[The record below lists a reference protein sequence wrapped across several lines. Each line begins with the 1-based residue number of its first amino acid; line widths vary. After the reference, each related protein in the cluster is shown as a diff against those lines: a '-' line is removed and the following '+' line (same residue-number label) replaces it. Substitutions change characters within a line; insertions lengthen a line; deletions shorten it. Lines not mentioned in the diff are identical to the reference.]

1 MNLTEQKAYQW
12 LRNHGASEESII
24 FQPHTS
30 PDFLT
35 DIGNF
40 EVKSTQG
47 KTIMVCE
54 NQLPLLAAKEKTT
67 FLVYTKNSV
76 EPLVLTSQE
85 LQERF
90 KISIAKND
98 PDKNRGLITI
108 PIAIQRNL
116 KLQKG
121 DTLIWSIEN
130 EHVEV
135 RKK

>member
-1 MNLTEQKAYQW
+1 MNPTEQLAYQW
-12 LRNHGASEESII
+12 LRNHGASETSII
-24 FQPHTS
+24 FQPHAS

-35 DIGNF
+35 DIGKF

-47 KTIMVCE
+47 KTIMVCAS
-54 NQLPLLAAKEKTT
+54 QLPLLEVKEKTT
-67 FLVYTKNSV
+67 FLVYVKNSV
-76 EPLVLTSQE
+76 EPLVLTPQE

-90 KISIAKND
+90 KISVAKND
-98 PDKNRGLITI
+98 PDKNRGLIVI

-116 KLQKG
+116 KIQKG
-121 DTLIWSIEN
+121 DTLIWSIED